1 MNLAFSRLRSYINM
15 RIFFLYIE
23 VGSFATRFPVRSGKP
38 LGEMVIKMCLCGSGR
53 PLSYCYIGLS
63 LLEASVL
70 LLVIYQHP
78 IVDSQWPAAENVREK
93 TCLAGRVRR
102 EMQGCRAGAPSTARR
117 ACTLAV
123 SLLGQNCCCPSV
135 LLGHHRTDHNVGVV
149 LAYHS
154 VLSDV
159 D

>member
-1 MNLAFSRLRSYINM
+1 M
-15 RIFFLYIE
+15 
-23 VGSFATRFPVRSGKP
+23 RSGKP
-38 LGEMVIKMCLCGSGR
+38 LGEMVIKMCLCESGR

-93 TCLAGRVRR
+93 NLSCREGEKGNAGLQSRSA
-102 EMQGCRAGAPSTARR
+102 EHGARR

-123 SLLGQNCCCPSV
+123 SLLGQNCRCPQFCSGTTE
-135 LLGHHRTDHNVGVV
+135 LTTILGLGYRIT
-149 LAYHS
+149 LC
-154 VLSDV
+154 
-159 D
+159 